1 MADSEYAPKFAP
13 FFSFAGI
20 AAAMVFGSAGAAYGT
35 AKSGIGISGVGT
47 FRSDLIMKASISIE
61 LIGSLIPVVMS
72 GIIAVYGLVVAVL
85 ISQALSPSSNLSLY
99 TYDWK
104 RNNILQS
111 EMIYSEANGG
121 YSSFMHLAAGL
132 SVGLTGIAAGY
143 TIGIVGDAGVRAYM
157 QQSRVYVGMILI
169 LIFGE
174 VLGLYGLI
182 VGLILNSK
190 S

>member
-1 MADSEYAPKFAP
+1 MADSDLAPKFAP

-20 AAAMVFGSAGAAYGT
+20 AAAMIFGAGGAAYGT
-35 AKSGIGISGVGT
+35 AKSGIGIAGVGT
-47 FRSDLIMKASISIE
+47 FRPDLIMK
-61 LIGSLIPVVMS
+61 SLIPVVMS
-72 GIIAVYGLVVAVL
+72 GIIAVYGLVISVL
-85 ISQALSPSSNLSLY
+85 IAGDVNPAQSQSLY
-99 TYDWK
+99 K
-104 RNNILQS
+104 
-111 EMIYSEANGG
+111 G
-121 YSSFMHLAAGL
+121 FMHLAAGL
-132 SVGLTGIAAGY
+132 SVGLSGVAAGY

>member
-1 MADSEYAPKFAP
+1 MSVSEYTPKFAP

-20 AAAMVFGSAGAAYGT
+20 ASAMIFGSMGAAYGT
-35 AKSGIGISGVGT
+35 AKAGIGISGVGT
-47 FRSDLIMKASISIE
+47 FRPDLIMK
-61 LIGSLIPVVMS
+61 SLIPVVMS
-72 GIIAVYGLVVAVL
+72 GIIAVYGLVIAVL
-85 ISQALSPSSNLSLY
+85 IAGDMSPPLGTTPPTSLY
-99 TYDWK
+99 T
-104 RNNILQS
+104 
-111 EMIYSEANGG
+111 
-121 YSSFMHLAAGL
+121 SFMHLASGL
-132 SVGLTGIAAGY
+132 SVGLAGVAAGY

-190 S
+190 SKP